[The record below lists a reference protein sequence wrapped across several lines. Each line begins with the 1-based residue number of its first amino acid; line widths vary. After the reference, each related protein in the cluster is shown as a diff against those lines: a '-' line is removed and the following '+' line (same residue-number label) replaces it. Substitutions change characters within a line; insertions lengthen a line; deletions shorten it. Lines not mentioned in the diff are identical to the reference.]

1 MTTASP
7 SSSAED
13 KAWATIPTTLRPKE
27 LRDFCRDL
35 ERLYRINPY
44 IEFRIWK
51 ETAPG
56 QIYTE
61 FRNLSNQQDYSLNL
75 TLVPE
80 SDSAFS
86 VRYAQGV
93 KAATR
98 FEIQATGLGSS
109 LTITDDYSRLSGEER
124 AQRLDEVDK
133 SLPAWGQAIFDYLRR
148 HKRWG
153 WIAPWRWYMRW
164 VWVPMKPSA
173 RRIVWLLV
181 LITVVEFLFFVFVAL
196 IWWLEHRV

>member
-1 MTTASP
+1 MTTEISSNP
-7 SSSAED
+7 SED
-13 KAWATIPTTLRPKE
+13 RVWATIQTTLRPAA

-44 IEFRIWK
+44 SEYRLWK

-56 QIYTE
+56 QVHAE
-61 FRNLSNQQDYSLNL
+61 FRNLSNKQDYSLDL

-86 VRYAQGV
+86 VRYSQGI

-98 FEIQATGLGSS
+98 FEIQPTGLGSN
-109 LTITDDYSRLSGEER
+109 LTITDDYNRLPAEER

-133 SLPAWGQAIFDYLRR
+133 SLPAWGQAILEYLRR
-148 HKRWG
+148 HQRWG
-153 WIAPWRWYMRW
+153 WIAPWRWYMRG

-173 RRIVWLLV
+173 RRIVWLLY
-181 LITVVEFLFFVFVAL
+181 LITVVEFFFFVFVAL
-196 IWWLEHRV
+196 IWWLEHRF